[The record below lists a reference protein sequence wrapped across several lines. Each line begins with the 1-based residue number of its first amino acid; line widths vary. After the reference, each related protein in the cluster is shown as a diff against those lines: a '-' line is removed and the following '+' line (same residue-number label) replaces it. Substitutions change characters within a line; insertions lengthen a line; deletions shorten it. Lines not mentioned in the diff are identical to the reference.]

1 MPDLSKTTVKFITAL
16 LKHQAKLW
24 LGEETVGIAADTF
37 IDKDLQQRLEDW
49 VDSDKNANEIQKA
62 VEQTQLYLQNPKNC
76 PDKDLRYLFRD
87 LTFGDLPSVQNA
99 LAELPNTLDAGKLQE
114 TLEAAFA
121 RDLPNLSPEQQKE
134 GARLYTDALLRAVGR
149 LEKFLL
155 PIVLQ
160 TVLDL
165 KKGQHSQDKKLDV
178 IIDLVQE
185 KISASTQ
192 PPSPTLPGDLPTGSY
207 LPIQPNPYFTGRV
220 DELQELL
227 SLVEGDSD
235 VVINQKALVGMGGLG
250 KTQLAVQFAWQAGYK
265 FKGVHWVSAVKADE
279 IDSSITL
286 CGEHMELN
294 LPPDVKAGA
303 IATVNAWKENGP
315 RLVILDNLED
325 QTLAADLLARLRHS
339 NIRILVT
346 TRQQDWSKSHLKE
359 VHLPVFTEA
368 ESLAFLRLHLNETH
382 ASDADLAR
390 LHQKL
395 GGLPLPLDLAASY
408 MVHVGVSVPDYLEKL
423 SLDHRSLK
431 NWREKYPNATQHDKD
446 VAATF
451 ALSWERIETDQARRL
466 LLLAGYSLPNEP
478 IPLEVLLVASQ
489 LDEEDIFKEALAHLH
504 SLSLLQPE
512 PSLHPLLSEFARLQD
527 ADGSALFRWCW
538 SLAWRCYPGNEH
550 LGIYK
555 AGPDLAR
562 RARLA
567 LPEMARAVNLPDA
580 DPRSRS
586 NLGFNAAFLFRHFGD
601 LNGAM
606 KLYEQSLEIKEGLG
620 DLKGKASTLAMF
632 GQVMLQQKNYPKAI
646 RMLLES
652 LQTLSSIGAQ
662 PDVET
667 VAKILAGVRNEIGAE
682 TFDSAWKEISDS
694 PIPDWLTQPKEEG
707 MTVENFIAKAIHAMK
722 EKLPQAESYL
732 NAAQKMAGDPN
743 TPAEL
748 QELGKVLQKILLE
761 DKNIDLTHLPENWR
775 ALIENELQR

>member
-1 MPDLSKTTVKFITAL
+1 M
-16 LKHQAKLW
+16 
-24 LGEETVGIAADTF
+24 
-37 IDKDLQQRLEDW
+37 
-49 VDSDKNANEIQKA
+49 
-62 VEQTQLYLQNPKNC
+62 
-76 PDKDLRYLFRD
+76 
-87 LTFGDLPSVQNA
+87 
-99 LAELPNTLDAGKLQE
+99 
-114 TLEAAFA
+114 
-121 RDLPNLSPEQQKE
+121 
-134 GARLYTDALLRAVGR
+134 
-149 LEKFLL
+149 
-155 PIVLQ
+155 
-160 TVLDL
+160 
-165 KKGQHSQDKKLDV
+165 
-178 IIDLVQE
+178 
-185 KISASTQ
+185 
-192 PPSPTLPGDLPTGSY
+192 
-207 LPIQPNPYFTGRV
+207 
-220 DELQELL
+220 
-227 SLVEGDSD
+227 
-235 VVINQKALVGMGGLG
+235 
-250 KTQLAVQFAWQAGYK
+250 
-265 FKGVHWVSAVKADE
+265 
-279 IDSSITL
+279 
-286 CGEHMELN
+286 
-294 LPPDVKAGA
+294 
-303 IATVNAWKENGP
+303 
-315 RLVILDNLED
+315 
-325 QTLAADLLARLRHS
+325 
-339 NIRILVT
+339 
-346 TRQQDWSKSHLKE
+346 
-359 VHLPVFTEA
+359 
-368 ESLAFLRLHLNETH
+368 
-382 ASDADLAR
+382 
-390 LHQKL
+390 
-395 GGLPLPLDLAASY
+395 
-408 MVHVGVSVPDYLEKL
+408 
-423 SLDHRSLK
+423 
-431 NWREKYPNATQHDKD
+431 
-446 VAATF
+446 
-451 ALSWERIETDQARRL
+451 
-466 LLLAGYSLPNEP
+466 
-478 IPLEVLLVASQ
+478 LLVASQ

-586 NLGFNAAFLFRHFGD
+586 NLGFNAAFLFRHFGDLNGAMKLYEQALEIDEGLGDLQGKSATLHEMANIFVTRGD